1 MAEWKE
7 FLSTIPIFSFLTRD
21 ELKEIEDYFQEE
33 NFQKGDV
40 VCRVGDPGDK
50 FFVILSGE
58 LEVWGG
64 DADQQRRTGTLV
76 ARDFFGEMALLQGGK
91 RTATIIASRLTR
103 TLSLDKTSFD
113 RFFLKNPKALE
124 YFARVL
130 SKRLASVTRGDTA
143 RVSKLVISVASRP
156 GLKGKTKLA
165 RGLGCLLKDLTHA
178 PVLVLEVYP
187 RDDSVRDSVDDL
199 FRDEL
204 EALPAELKK
213 KLLDADPAH
222 PTFLTLPVSPG
233 KPIQFYAERAANF
246 IGKLDDLFTFII
258 IDLGSDLPELIDS
271 ADQFSDVFIEITDT
285 PEGDYAARFEKTTR
299 AIRVIN
305 LYNPSSRRI
314 SISRCEPYVFPDS
327 PVLASPEG
335 LTQIRNDSTIAAGVP
350 LWRLARKLLGASVGV
365 ALGGGAAFGISHLG
379 VLKVLQENRIPIDL
393 VAGCSQGSIIGAGF
407 AVGIS
412 VDEMIAIACRLG
424 HKRNFLL
431 AADFTL
437 LRPGLL
443 AGNRVLE
450 IFGPYLSGRE
460 TFEDLVYPYQAIA
473 TDIESGERVA
483 IGEGRLDL
491 AFRASSS
498 VPMVFSP
505 LKIGDRALVDGGVA
519 DPVPAETVQEMG
531 ADLCI
536 AVNVVP
542 PLRKGVTTVVNQAYK
557 QLNRLNPLSYFGRNQ
572 DLPNT
577 FDIVMNSMQ
586 ILQYELG
593 NFKAISADVLINPDL
608 SDFTWIE
615 YYRPQELIDRG
626 IEAAEKAL
634 PAIEK
639 SLKERLAPFRPPVPQ
654 AADELVAEEA

>member
-1 MAEWKE
+1 MSEWKE

-21 ELKEIEDYFQEE
+21 ELKEIQEYFAEE

-40 VCRVGDPGDK
+40 VCRAGDPGDK
-50 FFVILSGE
+50 FYVVLSGE

-64 DADQQRRTGTLV
+64 DTEQRRTGTLV

-91 RTATIIASRLTR
+91 RTATIIASRRTR
-103 TLSLDKTSFD
+103 TLSLDKASFD

-130 SKRLASVTRGDTA
+130 SKRLASVTRGDTG
-143 RVSKLVISVASRP
+143 RVRKLVISVAGRK
-156 GLKGKTKLA
+156 GLKGKTLVSRA
-165 RGLGCLLKDLTHA
+165 LGCLLKDLTAA

-187 RDDSVRDSVDDL
+187 REEGSGDTTDDL

-204 EALPAELKK
+204 EALPAELRR
-213 KLLDADPAH
+213 KLTSGDPAH
-222 PTFLTLPVSPG
+222 PTFLSLGVRRE
-233 KPIQFYAERAANF
+233 KPIQYYAERAANF

-258 IDLGSDLPELIDS
+258 IDHDSDVPELIRS

-285 PEGDYAARFEKTTR
+285 PEGEWAPLMEKNTR
-299 AIRVIN
+299 TVRVIN
-305 LYNPSSRRI
+305 LWNPSSRRLP
-314 SISRCEPYVFPDS
+314 ISRCEPYVLPA
-327 PVLASPEG
+327 ASELTTAEG
-335 LTQIRNDSTIAAGVP
+335 LARLRSEPTLPVAVP

-393 VAGCSQGSIIGAGF
+393 VAGCSQGSIIGVGF
-407 AVGIS
+407 AAGIS

-424 HKRNFLL
+424 QKRNFLM
-431 AADFTL
+431 AMDFTL
-437 LRPGLL
+437 LGPGFL

-450 IFGPYLSGRE
+450 IFNPYLRGKE

-483 IGEGRLDL
+483 ISEGRLDL

-498 VPMVFSP
+498 VPMVFAP
-505 LKIGDRALVDGGVA
+505 LKAGERALVDGGVA
-519 DPVPAETVQEMG
+519 DPVPAGTVQEMG

-542 PLRKGVTTVVNQAYK
+542 PLRKGVTTVMNQAYK
-557 QLNRLNPLSYFGRNQ
+557 QLNRLNPLSYLGANQ
-572 DLPNT
+572 DLPNM
-577 FDIVMNSMQ
+577 FDIVMNSLQ

-615 YYRPQELIDRG
+615 YYRSQELIERG

-639 SLKERLAPFRPPVPQ
+639 VLRDRLSPFRPPV
-654 AADELVAEEA
+654 EAEVETAVGG